1 MSKKHTK
8 KKAGRALYKGS
19 GGVIGK
25 FAEPY
30 LRDRLKGFDK
40 DMKVCLTGTRLPDSR
55 ERTHAYFPA
64 LMNCCG
70 MLELLGSLYRGDA
83 RNYCL
88 RRVFD
93 YSNTYLPQPEYSTEN
108 IVLLYEVL
116 RHPTA
121 HLSTGSG
128 VRKPKH
134 GSKKGQRITWKI
146 YADARRPPIKLARDR
161 DKLDEQSPWDSP
173 HDYRLHIRLRRLQCD
188 IRASVLNKGGY
199 LSDLLSREDLMRNFK
214 GCMRQIYPQ

>member
-1 MSKKHTK
+1 MGNVSQSQIAKKT
-8 KKAGRALYKGS
+8 LYKGS
-19 GGVIGK
+19 GGDIRK
-25 FAEPY
+25 YADAY
-30 LRDRLKGFDK
+30 LKDRLRGFDK
-40 DMKVCLTGTRLPDSR
+40 DVKICLTGVPTKESTAL
-55 ERTHAYFPA
+55 THAYFPA

-128 VRKPKH
+128 VRKPRH

-199 LSDLLSREDLMRNFK
+199 LSDLLSKEDLMRNFK
-214 GCMRQIYPQ
+214 RCMRQIYPQ